1 MMEGLIDQQV
11 TQRQSVSWTLGQ
23 LISSSRLN
31 GENQSAVEQRGGRV
45 SRGSECEKNRI
56 PLKTCQSLFGQP
68 LTFGQKRFCERIQRS
83 SVEHFNDL
91 MENTSSPCKGGEEGH
106 R

>member
-1 MMEGLIDQQV
+1 MEGLLDRQV
-11 TQRQSVSWTLGQ
+11 TQQQNVSWTLGQ

-56 PLKTCQSLFGQP
+56 PLKTCQSLFGRP
-68 LTFGQKRFCERIQRS
+68 VTFGQKRFCERIQRS
-83 SVEHFNDL
+83 SVEHFNHL
-91 MENTSSPCKGGEEGH
+91 MENTSSSCKGGEEGH